1 MRSAQGK
8 SSVAGGLRPL
18 AVFSAI
24 VVLLVALT
32 GAVCAADQSEILPL
46 SQVKPGMTGYAYT
59 IFAGDQIEK
68 FDLEVIGIL
77 DNVLG
82 PKQSI
87 ILVQLKGPKV
97 EHTGVVAGMSGS
109 PVYIEGKLAGAL
121 SLKLGIFTKEPI
133 AGVTPIEN
141 LLEIEAVGEAQAAPT
156 PAAALPAEAATS
168 SGEPAAAAPMAPE
181 TQFPVPA
188 ELAQRIGGGS
198 GAFLTPI
205 ETPLVFSG
213 FNAATVRRYGE
224 QLTGYGM
231 AATQGGTGT
240 PQADDAR
247 VQAGD
252 MVGAVLLRGDLSIY
266 GACTVTTRIGNQLLA
281 CGHPLFGFGAVD
293 FALARARVVTTLSS
307 ELASTK
313 IVNIGGVIGT
323 LTQDRLTGVLGR
335 VGPGPRMIPVE
346 LSIVTPAR
354 EKKFHFEMSA
364 NRKLAPIL
372 IGLATFNGLVA
383 NTAYSE
389 GTTLRLTGTM
399 EIAGHTA
406 VRLENMFAPTDAF
419 IPDGAFVAANVQAA
433 FGRVFANPYETAKI
447 ERITLRVESLPERR
461 WASIENAWCEKS
473 EAQPG
478 ESVTVKVLLR
488 PYRGAPFLQD
498 VPITVPPQAARG
510 SSLRILVSD
519 SEVLNRMTRLFSF
532 GPQGRLAG
540 LEQVI
545 TLINR
550 ERRNNQVYVTLL
562 QPNPTLLVEDKE
574 LPNAPLSE
582 INVLDQRRTSGN
594 SFLLRESTAGE
605 WSVPMQQVIAGSYSL
620 ILQVK

>member
-1 MRSAQGK
+1 MRSALGK
-8 SSVAGGLRPL
+8 SSVAGGWRPL
-18 AVFSAI
+18 AVFSTI
-24 VVLLVALT
+24 VLLAALT
-32 GAVCAADQSEILPL
+32 GAVRAADQPEILPL

-68 FDLEVIGIL
+68 FDLEVIGVL
-77 DNVLG
+77 DNFLG

-97 EHTGVVAGMSGS
+97 EHTGVAAGMSGS
-109 PVYIEGKLAGAL
+109 PVFIEGKLAGAL

-133 AGVTPIEN
+133 AGVTPIES
-141 LLEIEAVGEAQAAPT
+141 LLEIETVGEAQAVQN
-156 PAAALPAEAATS
+156 PAAALPAEGVTS
-168 SGEPAAAAPMAPE
+168 TDEPAAAAPE
-181 TQFPVPA
+181 SQFPVPA

-240 PQADDAR
+240 SQADDAR

-252 MVGAVLLRGDLSIY
+252 MVGAVLLQGDLSIY
-266 GACTVTTRIGNQLLA
+266 SACTVTARIGNQLLA
-281 CGHPLFGFGAVD
+281 CGHPMFGFGAVD
-293 FALARARVVTTLSS
+293 FALARTRVVTTLSS
-307 ELASTK
+307 DLASTK
-313 IVNIGGVIGT
+313 IVNMGGVIGT

-346 LSIVTPAR
+346 LSIVTPVR

-364 NRKLAPIL
+364 HPKLAPIL

-383 NTAYSE
+383 NTAYGE

-399 EIAGHTA
+399 EIAGHTP
-406 VRLENMFAPTDAF
+406 VRVENMFAPSDGL

-498 VPITVPPQAARG
+498 VPIRVPPQAARG

>member
-1 MRSAQGK
+1 MNTAQPHL
-8 SSVAGGLRPL
+8 SSFKPLTPLR
-18 AVFSAI
+18 FHGS
-24 VVLLVALT
+24 LLVAL
-32 GAVCAADQSEILPL
+32 AALLSFVGTCRAQDSQDILPVD
-46 SQVKPGMTGYAYT
+46 QVKPGMKGYAYT

-68 FDLEVIGIL
+68 FDLVVIGVMP
-77 DNVLG
+77 NFLG

-87 ILVQLKGPKV
+87 ILVQLEGPKV

-133 AGVTPIEN
+133 AGVTPIES
-141 LLEIEAVGEAQAAPT
+141 LLEIETVGEAQAAQNPT
-156 PAAALPAEAATS
+156 AALPAEAATS
-168 SGEPAAAAPMAPE
+168 SGEPAAAAPE
-181 TQFPVPA
+181 TQFPVPS

-240 PQADDAR
+240 SQADDAR

-252 MVGAVLLRGDLSIY
+252 MVGVVLLRGDLSIY
-266 GACTVTTRIGNQLLA
+266 GACTVTTLIGNQLLA

-346 LSIVTPAR
+346 LSVVTPAR

-364 NRKLAPIL
+364 NRKLAPVL

-406 VRLENMFAPTDAF
+406 MRLENMFAPTDAF

-498 VPITVPPQAARG
+498 VPI
-510 SSLRILVSD
+510 
-519 SEVLNRMTRLFSF
+519 
-532 GPQGRLAG
+532 
-540 LEQVI
+540 
-545 TLINR
+545 
-550 ERRNNQVYVTLL
+550 
-562 QPNPTLLVEDKE
+562 
-574 LPNAPLSE
+574 
-582 INVLDQRRTSGN
+582 
-594 SFLLRESTAGE
+594 
-605 WSVPMQQVIAGSYSL
+605 
-620 ILQVK
+620 

>member
-8 SSVAGGLRPL
+8 SFVAGGFRPL

-24 VVLLVALT
+24 VVLLAALA
-32 GAVCAADQSEILPL
+32 GAVRAADQPEILPL

-59 IFAGDQIEK
+59 IFAGDQIER

-77 DNVLG
+77 DNALG

-109 PVYIEGKLAGAL
+109 PVFIEGKLAGAL

-133 AGVTPIEN
+133 AGVTPIES
-141 LLEIEAVGEAQAAPT
+141 LLEIETVGEAQAAQT
-156 PAAALPAEAATS
+156 PAAALAAEAAA
-168 SGEPAAAAPMAPE
+168 GGVPAAAAPAAPE
-181 TQFPVPA
+181 SQFPVPA

-252 MVGAVLLRGDLSIY
+252 MVGVVLLRGDLSIY
-266 GACTVTTRIGNQLLA
+266 GACTVTMRIGNQLLA

-307 ELASTK
+307 DLASTK
-313 IVNIGGVIGT
+313 IVNMGGVIGT

-335 VGPGPRMIPVE
+335 LGPGPRMIPVE

-364 NRKLAPIL
+364 HPKLAPVL

-406 VRLENMFAPTDAF
+406 VHLENMFAPTDAF

-488 PYRGAPFLQD
+488 PYRGAPFIQD

-510 SSLRILVSD
+510 SALRILVSD

-550 ERRNNQVYVTLL
+550 ERRNNQIYVTLL

>member
-1 MRSAQGK
+1 
-8 SSVAGGLRPL
+8 
-18 AVFSAI
+18 
-24 VVLLVALT
+24 
-32 GAVCAADQSEILPL
+32 
-46 SQVKPGMTGYAYT
+46 
-59 IFAGDQIEK
+59 
-68 FDLEVIGIL
+68 
-77 DNVLG
+77 
-82 PKQSI
+82 
-87 ILVQLKGPKV
+87 
-97 EHTGVVAGMSGS
+97 
-109 PVYIEGKLAGAL
+109 
-121 SLKLGIFTKEPI
+121 
-133 AGVTPIEN
+133 
-141 LLEIEAVGEAQAAPT
+141 
-156 PAAALPAEAATS
+156 
-168 SGEPAAAAPMAPE
+168 
-181 TQFPVPA
+181 
-188 ELAQRIGGGS
+188 
-198 GAFLTPI
+198 
-205 ETPLVFSG
+205 
-213 FNAATVRRYGE
+213 
-224 QLTGYGM
+224 
-231 AATQGGTGT
+231 
-240 PQADDAR
+240 
-247 VQAGD
+247 
-252 MVGAVLLRGDLSIY
+252 
-266 GACTVTTRIGNQLLA
+266 VTTRIGNQLLA

-307 ELASTK
+307 ELTSTK

-364 NRKLAPIL
+364 NRKLAPVL